1 MSSTLRIVSLS
12 LPEGVDPAVLAHLAG
27 AGGAPLALPQGLQ
40 GGGYDQDD
48 SSDPL
53 KVLQDCIQKL
63 PEVLSALPDPQD
75 VQDAT
80 QALLTLT
87 KIQTRLMNKQGPSG
101 APQAGQ

>member
-1 MSSTLRIVSLS
+1 MSSTLRSVSLQ

-27 AGGAPLALPQGLQ
+27 AGGAPPALPQGLQ
-40 GGGYDQDD
+40 GGYDQDD

-80 QALLTLT
+80 QALLILT
-87 KIQTRLMNKQGPSG
+87 KVQTRLMNKQGGQG
-101 APQAGQ
+101 AAQAGQ